1 MTRLVVIGNG
11 MAGARLVEELVAR
24 DMASELDITVYGA
37 EPGPAYNRIL
47 LSNVLAGVQRPED
60 TLLLDRDWYDRN
72 SVTLRTGARV
82 TAVDREQRVVHAAD
96 GTSSAYD
103 VLVFAT
109 GSSPVLPPLRGLV
122 REGHE
127 LIPGAFAF
135 RTLDDCAQILAA
147 AADCRRAVVVG
158 GGLLGLEAARGLQG
172 QGLPV
177 EVVHVAPHLM
187 ERQLDESAAG
197 VLQSTMQRLGVSCY
211 LGVGAS
217 AVLGTDRVTGLR
229 LDDGYELECDL
240 VVFACGVRPN
250 VHVAAEA
257 GLAVNRAIVVDDQL
271 RSIDDP
277 RIHALGE
284 CAEHRGQ
291 VYGLVAPAWEQ
302 ASVLA
307 DVLTGA
313 RDCAAY
319 TGSQLVTRLKAMG
332 VDLAAIGDS
341 LASEDDAE
349 VIRFS
354 DPVRGT
360 YKKIVVRDGRIAG
373 AILLGDV
380 TTAATVM
387 QAYDRGTVLPADRLY
402 LMFDGFGG
410 APATDPS
417 TLPDDAQICTCNQ
430 VSKGAIVECVRR
442 GAATVGDIAAHT
454 RATTGCGTC
463 RGTVEQLLDHLGARD
478 PVMRV

>member
-1 MTRLVVIGNG
+1 MTRVVVVGNG

-24 DMASELDITVYGA
+24 DLTGALDITVYGG
-37 EPGPAYNRIL
+37 EPEPAYNRIL
-47 LSNVLAGVQRPED
+47 LSNVLAGLQQPEE
-60 TLLLDRDWYDRN
+60 TLLLDRAWYERN
-72 SVTLRTGARV
+72 GVTLRTGARV
-82 TAVDREQRVVHAAD
+82 TAVDRVARVVQAED
-96 GTSSAYD
+96 GASSPYD

-122 REGHE
+122 RPGTG
-127 LIPGAFAF
+127 LLPGAFAF

-147 AADCRRAVVVG
+147 AVDCRRAVVVG
-158 GGLLGLEAARGLQG
+158 GGLLGLEAARGLQA

-177 EVVHVAPHLM
+177 EVVHVAPHLL
-187 ERQLDESAAG
+187 ERQLDEPAAG
-197 VLQSTMQRLGVSCY
+197 VLQGTMERLGVSCY

-217 AVLGTDRVTGLR
+217 AVLGDERVTGLR
-229 LDDGYELECDL
+229 LDDAYELDCDL
-240 VVFACGVRPN
+240 LVFACGVRPN

-257 GLAVNRAIVVDDQL
+257 GLPVNRGIVVDDQL
-271 RSIDDP
+271 RSTDDP
-277 RIHALGE
+277 QVYALGE
-284 CAEHRGQ
+284 CAEHRGE

-302 ASVLA
+302 ATVLA
-307 DVLTGA
+307 DVISGA
-313 RDCAAY
+313 RPDAAY
-319 TGSQLVTRLKAMG
+319 AGSKLVTRLKAMG

-341 LASEDDAE
+341 LATEEDAE

-360 YKKIVVRDGRIAG
+360 YKKLVVRDGRIAG

-387 QAYDRGTVLPADRLY
+387 QAFDRGTVLPKDRLY

-410 APATDPS
+410 APALRPDE
-417 TLPDDAQICTCNQ
+417 LPDTAQICTCNQ

-442 GAATVGDIAAHT
+442 GAATVEAVAEHT

-463 RGTVEQLLDHLGARD
+463 RSTVEALLGQVQTRD
-478 PVMRV
+478 PVMTP